1 MRLSITTFFLAL
13 HYAPSAIAQ
22 TCSGVSGPF
31 TLSDITGTC
40 TYETLLEEYTRQVF
54 DVTGATCATGSTVS
68 AKDDFDAKLI
78 AATVAVTGEEG
89 GSIVCKA
96 MYDNAVQT

>member
-1 MRLSITTFFLAL
+1 MRLSVATVFVTL
-13 HYAPSAIAQ
+13 HFAPSATAQ

-54 DVTGATCATGSTVS
+54 DVTGSTCATGSTIL

-78 AATVAVTGEEG
+78 AATEAATGEEG

-96 MYDNAVQT
+96 MYDSAVQT